1 MNKSSTT
8 SPQPLKRS
16 TIVLMLCF
24 EFFIRLRRILG
35 GLSFPNLD
43 LKKPSPRIIDGSVNC
58 AVSKLASLVFEKFLQ
73 KFIGLIRMNKIILVI
88 VLVIFGGSLNQA
100 HAKSKT
106 GLASSL
112 IHEWE
117 SEVNREICPSFRYPS
132 HPPSLVTGEKVFK
145 QNCASCHNLSS
156 SQKDAFRKET
166 PEKQFEF
173 VCGGNG
179 KGVHAFAGKGK
190 LDIDGMWDSLIYFRA
205 NVLGYYKE
213 NTQELSDLDATFGGN
228 CAVCHG
234 TRGQGD
240 GNLHKALLPPPANFT
255 MTERLYTRTD
265 EKLFNELKYGIPWTA
280 MPAWYNRYDFDKKIK
295 FDEEM
300 IWKLVRYVRQ
310 FSHAQSKDRMDIGRE
325 KLEAYKKSIG
335 EVK

>member
-1 MNKSSTT
+1 MKTVRNS
-8 SPQPLKRS
+8 L
-16 TIVLMLCF
+16 IIMMLA
-24 EFFIRLRRILG
+24 
-35 GLSFPNLD
+35 LSFL
-43 LKKPSPRIIDGSVNC
+43 SV
-58 AVSKLASLVFEKFLQ
+58 
-73 KFIGLIRMNKIILVI
+73 
-88 VLVIFGGSLNQA
+88 

-117 SEVNREICPSFRYPS
+117 SEVDREICPSFRYPS

-156 SQKDAFRKET
+156 SQKDTFRKAT

-173 VCGGNG
+173 VCGGDG
-179 KGVHAFAGKGK
+179 SGVHSFAGKGPGK

-213 NTQELSDLDATFGGN
+213 NSQELADMNATFGGN

-234 TRGQGD
+234 TRGHGD
-240 GNLHKALLPPPANFT
+240 GNLHKSLYPPPANFT

-265 EKLFNELKYGIPWTA
+265 EKLFNELMYGIPWTA
-280 MPAWYNRYDFDKKIK
+280 MPAWYNRYDFDKKTK

-310 FSHAQSKDRMDIGRE
+310 FSHAQEVDRLDIGRQKLKDYE
-325 KLEAYKKSIG
+325 KSLG